1 MKSGKHL
8 KELLAGLRV
17 QQAKGRKFKAY
28 GVANCGMEN
37 EQVYLGLDEL
47 EGAEGY
53 LTTVIVKM
61 E

>member
-1 MKSGKHL
+1 MI
-8 KELLAGLRV
+8 E
-17 QQAKGRKFKAY
+17 
-28 GVANCGMEN
+28 NCGMEN